1 MLSTLTECLTAHFQ
15 LCSNV
20 LVKYS
25 YLLSILYLHITIIV
39 TRSCIR
45 RLQVVVTV
53 KFTFTGFFITFI
65 DLYSV
70 GNTVLSCSVPVG
82 YHSPFFPSY
91 SSRCRGSA
99 FQSYSSRCR
108 ESAFPSSCRRCGSA
122 FRSSS
127 SRCRRSA
134 FQSYSSRCRGSAFQS
149 SSSRCRGSAFQSY
162 SSRCRGSAFQSSSS
176 RGLRRPW
183 DSHRQYTVLI
193 ASFTQLSIIAFY
205 CNIHNLF
212 LKN

>member
-70 GNTVLSCSVPVG
+70 GNTVLSCFVPVG
-82 YHSPFFPSY
+82 YHNPFFRSY

-99 FQSYSSRCR
+99 FQ
-108 ESAFPSSCRRCGSA
+108 
-122 FRSSS
+122 SSS

-134 FQSYSSRCRGSAFQS
+134 FQSYSSRCRESAFQS
-149 SSSRCRGSAFQSY
+149 SSSRCGSAFRSS